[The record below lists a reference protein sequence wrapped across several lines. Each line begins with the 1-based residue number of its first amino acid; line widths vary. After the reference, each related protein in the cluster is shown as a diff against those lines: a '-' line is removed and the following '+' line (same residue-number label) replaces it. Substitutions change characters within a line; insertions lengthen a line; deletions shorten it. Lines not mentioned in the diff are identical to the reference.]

1 MLRKVSCA
9 WPPLQS
15 IAGLFELESCGQLF
29 ASPAPISVWLP
40 DDCDCAA
47 LAGHQDGDI
56 RANLP
61 GGT

>member
-15 IAGLFELESCGQLF
+15 IAGLFELVSSDQLF

-47 LAGHQDGDI
+47 LAGHQNGNI
-56 RANLP
+56 PANLA